1 MVEVRKGWFYSE
13 GQQGW
18 GEEQAHRGV
27 MEEEGAHS
35 KGTGMNLTLKGK
47 RTLGGN
53 GAWSCER
60 RG

>member
-35 KGTGMNLTLKGK
+35 KGTGMNLTFEG
-47 RTLGGN
+47 
-53 GAWSCER
+53 
-60 RG
+60 